1 MTILKNMSNLL
12 FGKNNT
18 SQSETSQM
26 LAARMQSSSKLDLRD
41 SDITPLSHDPM
52 GFDYAYYPQEVGQLG
67 DGHYIKFHIFT
78 NKKTSA
84 ESIIEPGSFNADSN
98 LGTASGMAGKEFKE
112 KFTEIINE
120 GGKAFEGAKTYLTEN
135 SLLDGKITGDIK
147 NYFNDINFDL
157 TPSTEDKERY
167 KELFTKGPRDK
178 FDTHNPKV
186 SGAIVL
192 YTPAQTKFKYDV
204 DYENAD
210 TGVLGTLMGTDN
222 FLDTVTSAGLA
233 SLAELVTS
241 ALQVVSPG
249 VGGLLSRATG
259 MAINPNMELA
269 FKAVPFR
276 PFNFNFTFAPKNQKE
291 LEQVHK
297 IIQMFKFHMLPS
309 LTLEQQFFISP
320 SQFEMEYMYR
330 DKNNIYIPKI
340 ARCVLR
346 SMEVDYS
353 PGEKFTTLKPDS
365 QGASPQIIKL
375 QLQFTEMA
383 IITKETVAYP
393 GTY

>member
-18 SQSETSQM
+18 SQAETSQM

-67 DGHYIKFHIFT
+67 DGHYIKFHVFT
-78 NKKTSA
+78 NNKSKIEMNMDNPMDLMAFVGTHETAAGMLGDEIGKKA
-84 ESIIEPGSFNADSN
+84 KG
-98 LGTASGMAGKEFKE
+98 L
-112 KFTEIINE
+112 
-120 GGKAFEGAKTYLTEN
+120 GKALENGLRHIEQESLYSLGASAVDSLTKTFTTKPPNELR
-135 SLLDGKITGDIK
+135 
-147 NYFNDINFDL
+147 
-157 TPSTEDKERY
+157 KEY
-167 KELFTKGPRDK
+167 AKLFSEGPRDK
-178 FDTHNPKV
+178 FNTHKE
-186 SGAIVL
+186 SMSAAIVL
-192 YTPAQTKFKYDV
+192 YTPAETKFKYDV

>member
-41 SDITPLSHDPM
+41 SDITPLAEDPLS
-52 GFDYAYYPQEVGQLG
+52 FETAHYPQEVGKLG
-67 DGHYIKFHIFT
+67 DGHYIKFHVFT
-78 NKKTSA
+78 NNKSKIEMNMDNPMDLMAFVGTHETAAGMLGDEIGKKA
-84 ESIIEPGSFNADSN
+84 KG
-98 LGTASGMAGKEFKE
+98 L
-112 KFTEIINE
+112 
-120 GGKAFEGAKTYLTEN
+120 GKALENGLRHIEQESLYSLGASAVDSLTKTFTTKPPNELR
-135 SLLDGKITGDIK
+135 
-147 NYFNDINFDL
+147 
-157 TPSTEDKERY
+157 KEY
-167 KELFTKGPRDK
+167 AKLFSEGPRDK
-178 FDTHNPKV
+178 FNTHKE
-186 SGAIVL
+186 SMSAAIVL
-192 YTPAQTKFKYDV
+192 YTPAETKFKYDV

-365 QGASPQIIKL
+365 QGASPQIIKIS
-375 QLQFTEMA
+375 LQFTEMA
-383 IITKETVAYP
+383 IITKETASVGY
-393 GTY
+393 

>member
-1 MTILKNMSNLL
+1 MSNLI
-12 FGKNNT
+12 FGHTHGGEQTNK
-18 SQSETSQM
+18 ETTEM

-41 SDITPLSHDPM
+41 SDITPLSEDRY
-52 GFDYAYYPQEVGQLG
+52 GFNTAHYPQEVGMLG

-78 NKKTSA
+78 NNKSQIEMEPNMSNVGLTPLFIANHETAAGMIGEETKKQIGDVGKA
-84 ESIIEPGSFNADSN
+84 IEGGLRHLEKESLYN
-98 LGTASGMAGKEFKE
+98 LGGSAVDSLSKVFTTKPSPELRAEYAKL
-112 KFTEIINE
+112 FTE
-120 GGKAFEGAKTYLTEN
+120 
-135 SLLDGKITGDIK
+135 
-147 NYFNDINFDL
+147 
-157 TPSTEDKERY
+157 
-167 KELFTKGPRDK
+167 GPRDK
-178 FDTHNPKV
+178 FNTHTNKM

-192 YTPAQTKFKYDV
+192 YTPAETTFKYDV

-210 TGVLGTLMGTDN
+210 TGVLGTLFGTNN

-241 ALQVVSPG
+241 ALQIVSPG

-276 PFNFNFTFAPKNQKE
+276 PFNFNFTFAPKNETE

-297 IIQMFKFHMLPS
+297 IIRLFKFHMLPS

-383 IITKETVAYP
+383 IITKETVANP

>member
-41 SDITPLSHDPM
+41 SDITPLAEDPLS
-52 GFDYAYYPQEVGQLG
+52 FETAHYPQEVGKLG
-67 DGHYIKFHIFT
+67 DGHYIKFHVFT
-78 NKKTSA
+78 NNKSKIEMNMDNPMDLMAFVGTHETAAGMLGDEIGKKA
-84 ESIIEPGSFNADSN
+84 KG
-98 LGTASGMAGKEFKE
+98 L
-112 KFTEIINE
+112 
-120 GGKAFEGAKTYLTEN
+120 GKALENGLRHIEQESLYSLGASAVDSLTKTFTTKPPNELR
-135 SLLDGKITGDIK
+135 
-147 NYFNDINFDL
+147 
-157 TPSTEDKERY
+157 KEY
-167 KELFTKGPRDK
+167 AKLFSEGPRDK
-178 FDTHNPKV
+178 FNTHKE
-186 SGAIVL
+186 SMSAAIVL
-192 YTPAQTKFKYDV
+192 YTPAETKFKYDV